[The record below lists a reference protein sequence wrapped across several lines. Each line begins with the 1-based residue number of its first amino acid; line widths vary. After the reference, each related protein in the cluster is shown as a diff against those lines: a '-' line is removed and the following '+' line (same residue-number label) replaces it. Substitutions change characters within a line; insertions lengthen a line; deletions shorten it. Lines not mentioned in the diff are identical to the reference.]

1 MARPRKF
8 DRDEVLDQAT
18 EAFWR
23 HGYAGTSLARL
34 DQVTG
39 LQRGSLYNGFGDKH
53 QLFLACL
60 DRYAE
65 REIGA
70 AVTLLTLP
78 GQAQRKVR
86 KLFLSVAEASK
97 AAGGRRGC
105 LLCNSA
111 VELAPHDQAVEA
123 KVTHHLGSL
132 RTAFHQA
139 LAAEKGEQASNRIAA
154 AADQLTASYMGLLV
168 MAKAGFP
175 VSRLRHIAQGAAALC
190 ARSDAT
196 NETP

>member
-8 DRDEVLDQAT
+8 DRDEVLGLAT

-60 DRYAE
+60 DHYAE

-70 AVTLLTLP
+70 AVALLALP
-78 GQAQRKVR
+78 GQARRKVR
-86 KLFLSVAEASK
+86 KLFLTVVEASK

-111 VELAPHDQAVEA
+111 VELAPHDKAVEA
-123 KVTHHLGSL
+123 KVSHHLDSL
-132 RTAFHQA
+132 RAAFHQA
-139 LAAEKGEQASNRIAA
+139 LTADRNGRTNREIAA

-168 MAKAGFP
+168 MTKAGLAA
-175 VSRLRHIAQGAAALC
+175 SRLRHIAQGAAALC
-190 ARSDAT
+190 ARSNVAA
-196 NETP
+196 EP